1 MNVKTRRIKPQHKV
15 KRAKNLARNLALH
28 GKTRKGARTKK
39 NHTTPMAKDTWA
51 LMDAAAKYW
60 GVE

>member
-28 GKTRKGARTKK
+28 GKARKGARTKK
-39 NHTTPMAKDTWA
+39 NHTMPMVKDTWA
-51 LMDAAAKYW
+51 LMDRAAKKW